1 MLPVV
6 PTSRPCSKRLP
17 TASFSFPNISI
28 AILVCLLL
36 DPSRRRTIALYG
48 MVILQVVL
56 AMVTIVL
63 ALVQCQP
70 TRKLWE
76 KTLPGSCWSPN
87 VLNYF
92 SYWFCAYTTL
102 TDVVLAVVPAR
113 AFWKLQLPRATKIG
127 LIVRMSMTLLSAIV
141 TVIKRT
147 YLYQFR
153 HNRSSYVSQ
162 HRTSL
167 PVDLCS
173 HPCSVDTR
181 TIRCLGPVSSP
192 SVDRPVRNLLTLLPV
207 SNKTS

>member
-76 KTLPGSCWSPN
+76 KTLSGSCWSPN

-92 SYWFCAYTTL
+92 SCWFCAYTTL

-141 TVIKRT
+141 TVIKGT
-147 YLYQFR
+147 YLYQF
-153 HNRSSYVSQ
+153 
-162 HRTSL
+162 TETTDPCMSL
-167 PVDLCS
+167 NIAPLYRLIYAHVLVVWTPVPL
-173 HPCSVDTR
+173 V
-181 TIRCLGPVSSP
+181 LWG
-192 SVDRPVRNLLTLLPV
+192 L
-207 SNKTS
+207 